1 MIYNLSR
8 FKILISREDDVKD
21 KDESN
26 DDNIIIYDYYMCR
39 FLSILFFVKYKK
51 EETKCFDWYQDVW
64 NRFTFVHR
72 SEYFNFSHE

>member
-39 FLSILFFVKYKK
+39 FLSILFFVKYKNQSGWRNK
-51 EETKCFDWYQDVW
+51 SKQHLMY
-64 NRFTFVHR
+64 
-72 SEYFNFSHE
+72 